1 MEMRLLQ
8 VYLINSVL
16 TLYKHANISHT
27 QKRKDRNKASPNPE
41 HKQK

>member
-16 TLYKHANISHT
+16 TLYNANISHT